1 METKVINKATNKKP
15 KVCMVGSL
23 HGNEL
28 IGKEVIEYLATK
40 KPKTKLSI
48 IGIVANIEAIK
59 IRKRFIDVDGN
70 RCFPGS
76 PNGNVEERMA
86 YEILKVT
93 KDCDY
98 VIDIHSTYAKQPDVI
113 IITKK
118 KAMKLA
124 RYIPIKKVLFMGKS
138 IASGK
143 ALIDH
148 VKCGVSIEFN
158 RKRSKEYVAKMII
171 KAIKAIEKGKIY
183 NKKEI
188 YKVLGFY
195 GKKDSR
201 YKWKNFKEI
210 KEKEVKKQ
218 FPKAKRLYP
227 IFIGEP
233 SYSFYCM
240 LATKIK
246 K

>member
-1 METKVINKATNKKP
+1 MEIKLINRATGKKP
-15 KVCMVGSL
+15 KICIVGSL

-28 IGKEVIEYLATK
+28 IGKEVIDYLAKK

-48 IGIVANIEAIK
+48 IGIIANTEAMK
-59 IRKRFIDVDGN
+59 LKKRFVDVDGN

-76 PNGNVEERMA
+76 KNGNTEERMA

-98 VIDIHSTYAKQPDVI
+98 VIDIHSTHAKQPDTI
-113 IITKK
+113 IIIKK
-118 KAMKLA
+118 NAMKLA
-124 RYIPIKKVLFMGKS
+124 KYIPIKKVLFMGKS

-158 RKRSKEYVAKMII
+158 RKRSKEYVAKKIT
-171 KAIKAIEKGKIY
+171 KAIEAIEKGKLY

-195 GKKDSR
+195 GKKDSS

-227 IFIGEP
+227 VFIGEP

-240 LATKIK
+240 LATR
-246 K
+246 

>member
-1 METKVINKATNKKP
+1 
-15 KVCMVGSL
+15 L

-28 IGKEVIEYLATK
+28 IGKEVIDYLATK

-48 IGIVANIEAIK
+48 IGIVANTEAMK

-76 PNGNVEERMA
+76 PDGNVEERMA
-86 YEILKVT
+86 YEILKAT

-98 VIDIHSTYAKQPDVI
+98 VIDIHSTYANQPDVI
-113 IITKK
+113 ILTKK

-124 RYIPIKKVLFMGKS
+124 KYIPIKKILFMGKS

-158 RKRSKEYVAKMII
+158 RKRSKEYVAKEIT
-171 KAIKAIEKGKIY
+171 KAIKAIEEDKPY
-183 NKKEI
+183 ENKEI

-195 GKKDSR
+195 GKKDSSH
-201 YKWKNFKEI
+201 KWKNFKEI
-210 KEKEVKKQ
+210 KEKEVKREFQKS
-218 FPKAKRLYP
+218 KKLYP
-227 IFIGEP
+227 VFIDEP

-240 LATKIK
+240 VATK
-246 K
+246 